1 MKRRKWTSEEKL
13 RIVIDGLQGNCTIAE
28 LCNRHQVTQT
38 QYYQWKDRLLG
49 DGHKVFTHGGAD
61 KQSQK
66 LEAENRRLK
75 EIIGDLTIELKK
87 NDF

>member
-1 MKRRKWTSEEKL
+1 MKRRKWTAEEKFK
-13 RIVIDGLQGNCTIAE
+13 IVIEGLQGAVTISE
-28 LCNRHQVTQT
+28 LCNRYQITQA

-49 DGHKVFTHGGAD
+49 DGHKVFARGGVE
-61 KQSQK
+61 KQSSQ
-66 LEAENRRLK
+66 LEAENRKLK